1 MQNGHHTMGGC
12 YYIFSCFCYLSF
24 HCPTK
29 GITNITIQET
39 KDKFKD
45 KKVQFIDVRTPGE
58 YRANHRPQF
67 KNISLSELP
76 KKVIRWTKTKR

>member
-1 MQNGHHTMGGC
+1 MDIIQWVVI
-12 YYIFSCFCYLSF
+12 IFLVVFVTYRF
-24 HCPTK
+24 IPTK

-67 KNISLSELP
+67 KNISLSDLP
-76 KKVIRWTKTKR
+76 RKLIRWTKTKR